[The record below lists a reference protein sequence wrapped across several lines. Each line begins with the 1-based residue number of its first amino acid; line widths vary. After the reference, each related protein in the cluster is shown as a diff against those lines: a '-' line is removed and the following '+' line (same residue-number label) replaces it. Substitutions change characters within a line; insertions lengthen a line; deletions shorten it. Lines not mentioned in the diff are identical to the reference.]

1 MVIEEGIEEQARK
14 LQTSFIYFHS
24 TSEQPEDVSL
34 PLSDIPDQVAERSLE
49 IDAFPD
55 ITLQDQATTFHI
67 VTAGSKK
74 GGDLLVD
81 SLGFTYT
88 KKFSGKT
95 TTSWMCSA
103 RGSRKCFATVSQ
115 WGDAFVRGKRH
126 RHNHPGDPGALL
138 RCKATKMVSFVLI
151 NSFEMFNITNPCK
164 CVIYQIHSQY

>member
-1 MVIEEGIEEQARK
+1 M
-14 LQTSFIYFHS
+14 SFN
-24 TSEQPEDVSL
+24 VSL
-34 PLSDIPDQVAERSLE
+34 PPSDIPDQVAEQSLE
-49 IDAFPD
+49 INAFPD
-55 ITLQDQATTFHI
+55 IILQDQPTTFHI

-81 SLGFTYT
+81 SLVGFTYT

-103 RGSRKCFATVSQ
+103 RVSRKCFATVSQ
-115 WGDAFVRGKRH
+115 QGDVFMRGKRH

-138 RCKATKMVSFVLI
+138 QCKATKMVSFVLI

-164 CVIYQIHSQY
+164 RVRY